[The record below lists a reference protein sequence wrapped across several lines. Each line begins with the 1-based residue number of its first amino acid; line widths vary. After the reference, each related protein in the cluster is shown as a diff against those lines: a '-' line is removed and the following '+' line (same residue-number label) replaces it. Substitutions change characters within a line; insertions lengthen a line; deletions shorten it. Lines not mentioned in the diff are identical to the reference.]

1 QKIPSKLFEAG
12 ALNTAVIIQENPTW
26 TDFVISHKM
35 GLSVDFQNTQ
45 EAVKN
50 FISGL
55 DQDFFKVQN
64 PEVFHWK
71 AEGDKLLSVL
81 DSLSS

>member
-1 QKIPSKLFEAG
+1 M
-12 ALNTAVIIQENPTW
+12 
-26 TDFVISHKM
+26 SHPIKM

-45 EAVKN
+45 EAVKE

-55 DQDFFKVQN
+55 DQDFFLEKI

-71 AEGDKLLSVL
+71 TEGEKLLSVL